1 MHGCIDNT
9 DVVRASEKCAR
20 RSRLQELSV
29 YTNDWRI
36 HSSDAWQS
44 LAAGDVL
51 NVWNCLRDIPADI
64 EDCCI
69 YTRHSASPATART
82 GPNRAACLWQS
93 QLRNDAKEK
102 KNLRTRWPKRCTVF
116 TCVSYAEA
124 RNRYRLDV
132 RLSVCLSVRP
142 SVCPSHAGTV
152 SKRLNILS

>member
-64 EDCCI
+64 EDCCVYI
-69 YTRHSASPATART
+69 LGILRVLPRHGLDQTV
-82 GPNRAACLWQS
+82 
-93 QLRNDAKEK
+93 QLVYGNHNCGTMQKK

-124 RNRYRLDV
+124 RNRYRH
-132 RLSVCLSVRP
+132 R
-142 SVCPSHAGTV
+142 
-152 SKRLNILS
+152 